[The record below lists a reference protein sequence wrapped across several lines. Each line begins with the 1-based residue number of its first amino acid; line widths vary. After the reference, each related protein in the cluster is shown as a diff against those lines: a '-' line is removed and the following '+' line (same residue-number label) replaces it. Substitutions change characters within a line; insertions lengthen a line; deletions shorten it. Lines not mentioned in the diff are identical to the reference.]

1 MRARRRRVY
10 FPEKQKNGEKRDV
23 RTSAFIGSTKRVDVC
38 LTGFKR
44 PPIFL
49 PAVLAMKILSL
60 FFFFIF
66 LYFLFFIFLPLPS
79 IHSTSCLPF
88 VSWTKWVPR
97 YRIHARVINTR
108 NRYRYD
114 VYFAWSGWIYREMQ
128 FDYLRFS
135 CLFFFGYWFCWKV
148 IYDLRFFTLF
158 LLLLLL
164 LFFLEWLIL
173 RFTVLLEWNWTIFW
187 YYLTYKMNKLEI
199 IFYRLHLII
208 RLC

>member
-23 RTSAFIGSTKRVDVC
+23 RTSAFIGSTKRVGVC

-135 CLFFFGYWFCWKV
+135 CLFFFWLLILLKSNLWSSLFYTFL
-148 IYDLRFFTLF
+148 IIIIITLF
-158 LLLLLL
+158 SRV
-164 LFFLEWLIL
+164 ID
-173 RFTVLLEWNWTIFW
+173 FTVYGIVEMELNNFLMLFNV
-187 YYLTYKMNKLEI
+187 
-199 IFYRLHLII
+199 
-208 RLC
+208 

>member
-1 MRARRRRVY
+1 MRARRRHVY

-23 RTSAFIGSTKRVDVC
+23 RTSAFIGSTKRVGVC

-114 VYFAWSGWIYREMQ
+114 VYFAWSGWIYHEMQ

-135 CLFFFGYWFCWKV
+135 CLFFFWLLILLKSNLWSSLFY
-148 IYDLRFFTLF
+148 TF
-158 LLLLLL
+158 LLLLIIIIYS
-164 LFFLEWLIL
+164 FFSSDWFYGL
-173 RFTVLLEWNWTIFW
+173 RHCWNGIEQFFDV
-187 YYLTYKMNKLEI
+187 I
-199 IFYRLHLII
+199 
-208 RLC
+208 